1 MNKTEYTPLNRQER
15 KLKLEELE
23 IQVKENEQLILDLLE
38 IGNKQDK
45 LLDKLLY
52 AYIALIV
59 INLIAYG
66 FIVSN

>member
-23 IQVKENEQLILDLLE
+23 IQVKENEKLISDLIE

-52 AYIALIV
+52 GYIALIV
-59 INLIAYG
+59 INLIVYG
-66 FIVSN
+66 FIVLN

>member
-23 IQVKENEQLILDLLE
+23 IQVKENEKLISDLIE

-52 AYIALIV
+52 GYIAIIV
-59 INLIAYG
+59 INLIVYG
-66 FIVSN
+66 FIVLN